1 MEQKAMADGIVHE
14 VSCPED
20 EKHSSAVDAR
30 RWPNAA
36 AVLEALAAL
45 EAEFNA
51 VLKPGAP
58 ASK

>member
-1 MEQKAMADGIVHE
+1 MADGIVHE

-20 EKHSSAVDAR
+20 EKRSSAADAR
-30 RWPNAA
+30 RWPNSA

-51 VLKPGAP
+51 ILKPAAP

>member
-1 MEQKAMADGIVHE
+1 MADGIVHE

-20 EKHSSAVDAR
+20 EKHSSAADAG
-30 RWPNAA
+30 RWPNSA

-51 VLKPGAP
+51 ILKPGAP